1 MSLGDK
7 IAKAVDLLKKRAI
20 SDFEVYGSAVDT
32 IRAESKDCAV
42 GSLNRSN
49 ESGISIRIL
58 QDGAM
63 GFAYGPE
70 ATAELIDS
78 AMSSARH
85 QFKDEN
91 NHIPQGRDAY
101 VSMDL
106 LDKAISELQS
116 DDCIERAISL
126 EKSARDADE
135 RIKQVRKASFSR
147 TVTNTHIVNSHG
159 VDISSSASFASA
171 SIMVMAKDNDETQ
184 SGYEFDLS
192 HRLAGIDVEKVG
204 KEAAKRATDMLF
216 ARKIQTTKIP
226 VVFDNTSTAQ
236 MLDFISDAFLGENV
250 IKGKSY
256 LRDKVE
262 KQCFSTIITLTDNPL
277 DIRCSDACPFD
288 GEGVPSQKTD
298 LVRNGTVLAFIY
310 DSYWGRI
317 AGRPSTGNSVRS
329 GYRSVPSLGV
339 RHVCMEPGKED
350 LAQKLVGLKQALK
363 ITDIM
368 GMHTA
373 NPITGE
379 FSVGV
384 NGILLEGNNTLYP
397 VREAALSGNIY
408 EMFSRVIAIGNDERE
423 FGHVLCP
430 SILIDSMDISS
441 Q

>member
-1 MSLGDK
+1 MKLADK
-7 IAKAVDLLKKRAI
+7 IAKAVDLLKERAI
-20 SDFEVYGSAVDT
+20 SDFEVYGSMYDT
-32 IRAESKDCAV
+32 IRAESKDGAV
-42 GSLNRSN
+42 GSLNRAN

-58 QDGAM
+58 DKGAM

-70 ATAELIDS
+70 ATAELIDFAMKS
-78 AMSSARH
+78 A
-85 QFKDEN
+85 QYQLKDEY
-91 NHIPQGRDAY
+91 NHIPPAPDAY
-101 VSMDL
+101 VAMDL
-106 LDKAISELQS
+106 FDQAVSDLPA
-116 DDCIERAISL
+116 DDCITQAISL
-126 EKSARDADE
+126 EKSARDADA

-147 TVTNTHIVNSHG
+147 TIASTHIVNSHG
-159 VDISSSASFASA
+159 VDISSRASFASA
-171 SIMVMAKDNDETQ
+171 SIMVMAKDADDTQ

-192 HRLAGIDVEKVG
+192 HQLADINVVNIG

-216 ARKIQTTKIP
+216 AKKIKTTKIP
-226 VVFDNTSTAQ
+226 VVFDNTTTAQ

-256 LRDKVE
+256 LKDKFE
-262 KQCFSTIITLTDNPL
+262 KQSFSTIITLTDNPL
-277 DIRCSDACPFD
+277 DTRCSDACGFD
-288 GEGVPSQKTD
+288 GEAVPSQETI
-298 LVRNGTVLAFIY
+298 LVKDGIVLAFIY

-317 AGRPSTGNSVRS
+317 AGKASTANSVRS

-350 LAQKLVGLKQALK
+350 LAKKLVGLKQVLK

-384 NGILLEGNNTLYP
+384 NGILLDGNNTLYP

-408 EMFSRVIAIGNDERE
+408 EMFSRVVAVGNDARE

>member
-1 MSLGDK
+1 MKLGNK
-7 IAKAVDLLKKRAI
+7 ITKAVDLLKEKSI

-32 IRAESKDCAV
+32 IRAESKDCSV
-42 GSLNRSN
+42 GSLSRSN

-58 QDGAM
+58 HGGAM

-70 ATAELIDS
+70 ATAELID
-78 AMSSARH
+78 AAVSSAQH

-91 NHIPQGRDAY
+91 NHIPQGSDAY
-101 VSMDL
+101 AAMDL
-106 LDKAISELQS
+106 FDQAVSDLPA
-116 DDCIERAISL
+116 DDCITQAISL

-147 TVTNTHIVNSHG
+147 TIASTHIVNSYG
-159 VDISSSASFASA
+159 VDISSRSSFASA
-171 SIMVMAKDNDETQ
+171 SIMVMAKDADDTQ
-184 SGYEFDLS
+184 SGFEFDFS
-192 HRLAGIDVEKVG
+192 HRLADINVDHVG
-204 KEAAKRATDMLF
+204 KVAARKATDMLF
-216 ARKIQTTKIP
+216 AKKMKTMKIP
-226 VVFDNTSTAQ
+226 VVFDNTTTAQ

-256 LRDKVE
+256 LRDKFE
-262 KQCFSTIITLTDNPL
+262 KPIFSTIITLTDNPL
-277 DIRCSDACPFD
+277 DIRCSDACPYD
-288 GEGVPSQKTD
+288 GEGVPSQETV
-298 LVRNGTVLAFIY
+298 LVKNGTVLAFIY

-317 AGRPSTGNSVRS
+317 AGNPSTGNSVRG

-350 LAQKLVGLKQALK
+350 LTQKLSGFKQVLK

-384 NGILLEGNNTLYP
+384 NGILLDGNTALYP

-408 EMFSRVIAIGNDERE
+408 EMFSRVVAVGNDARE

-441 Q
+441 R